1 MGESLIS
8 KVKSGDK
15 KAFEELYNIYAEQA
29 LRTAMAITKNKASAA
44 DAVQEAFIRVYNNIN
59 SFDESKPFSPWFY
72 KILVNECNR
81 LLSKNS
87 RTVLISNFFESGLD
101 KSRYDSYKFQEY
113 ENLYKAV
120 QNLKDINRIPIVLKY
135 LKGFSEE
142 EIAQILDININTVKS
157 RLFKGRQKLRKYLE
171 ILEGGSE
178 KHGWN

>member
-81 LLSKNS
+81 LLSK
-87 RTVLISNFFESGLD
+87 L
-101 KSRYDSYKFQEY
+101 
-113 ENLYKAV
+113 
-120 QNLKDINRIPIVLKY
+120 
-135 LKGFSEE
+135 
-142 EIAQILDININTVKS
+142 
-157 RLFKGRQKLRKYLE
+157 
-171 ILEGGSE
+171 
-178 KHGWN
+178 